1 MHNSLWKVISFKNGH
16 RVQQVFAIFQLKDT
30 QDVGS
35 SGSYLM
41 SQYFSFNE
49 RSFEIEFKVN
59 VINEDIFSD
68 LKVFKSES
76 QLSYFLYVWP
86 LIHIQLICII
96 LQSSCLKMLTS
107 FEYTFVCEKAFLL
120 NFFFFSFQFHNPLPG
135 AFV

>member
-1 MHNSLWKVISFKNGH
+1 M
-16 RVQQVFAIFQLKDT
+16 FAIFQLKDT